1 MLDFF
6 GYYLKKESGL
16 KYGFEVGLGD
26 FFEII
31 GKDEFFTLESVVQKK
46 RKVQVSIIC
55 FYYFFLF
62 LVKGLLL

>member
-1 MLDFF
+1 MIELGIVIELVYFVKGEKGDADIMLDFF

-31 GKDEFFTLESVVQKK
+31 GKDEFFTLESVV
-46 RKVQVSIIC
+46 
-55 FYYFFLF
+55 
-62 LVKGLLL
+62 